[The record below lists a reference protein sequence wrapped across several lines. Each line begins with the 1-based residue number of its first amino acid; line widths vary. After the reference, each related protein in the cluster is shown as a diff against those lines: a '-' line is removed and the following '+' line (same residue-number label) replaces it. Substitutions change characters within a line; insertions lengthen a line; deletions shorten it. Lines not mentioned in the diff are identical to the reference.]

1 MKAAEKSKGKIERT
15 TEKLTR
21 LDLQG
26 ELREKILPLC
36 RLKKGEIWD
45 DPVNGHRVGVLD
57 ASNSAAVSEL
67 MSGEKVGLALNDPP
81 YNVMVGNE
89 NTVNLSKID
98 LQEYLKFSEDWIGNV
113 LSN

>member
-1 MKAAEKSKGKIERT
+1 MGRT
-15 TEKLTR
+15 SEKLTR

-45 DPVNGHRVGVLD
+45 DPVIGHRVGVLD
-57 ASNSAAVSEL
+57 ASNSAAVYEL
-67 MSGEKVGLALNDPP
+67 MNGEKIGLALNDPP

-89 NTVNLSKID
+89 HKFVCFEKFIRRSQLTMIHIIF
-98 LQEYLKFSEDWIGNV
+98 YLRFYCHFN
-113 LSN
+113 